1 MYGGVGEKSRG
12 DYVRNSLYLCGSE
25 MRRLL
30 VLAVLFLVG
39 LPLLAAEP
47 DRPVVPIRAESRE
60 ESTTLGSVAEQ
71 VLAPAPPDTTLFSRA
86 VNFVN
91 RTIDWFYE
99 LPPVK
104 LFNARDTT
112 YYSSPAGDWT
122 IKVRS
127 NLSGT
132 RMNATARSD
141 ETDFRTRLTAR
152 HNFTQSIGVTY
163 KGITLSYS
171 FNPWQRDW
179 HDIKYDLSAY
189 SNMAGIDITYR
200 TISSFRG
207 YAESEG
213 ERLGDIAENQVSHH
227 LLGINALYFFNYQQ
241 YSFPACFNQSYIQH
255 RSAGSFIAGLSY
267 GRDQTYVPSVS
278 GSPEINVDSRLLA
291 LGVGYGY
298 TYVPQ
303 WNEWEF
309 MVAFLPKLVVY
320 DSGRLKVDYDTD
332 RPVGYD
338 FRQHFRLPEFNLNGY
353 FAAVKWFRQKY
364 FVALT
369 AAADG
374 YNLGKASSYR
384 LTALRWETH
393 LALGFRF

>member
-1 MYGGVGEKSRG
+1 MTQNEMCVFS
-12 DYVRNSLYLCGSE
+12 SE

-30 VLAVLFLVG
+30 VLAVLLLAG
-39 LPLLAAEP
+39 LPLFAAEP
-47 DRPVVPIRAESRE
+47 DRPVVPIRAESSE
-60 ESTTLGSVAEQ
+60 ASTTLGSAAAL
-71 VLAPAPPDTTLFSRA
+71 VLAAAPPDTTFIDR
-86 VNFVN
+86 VVDFVN
-91 RTIDWFYE
+91 RKIDWFNN

-104 LFNARDTT
+104 YFNARDTT

-122 IKVRS
+122 VKVRS

-132 RMNATARSD
+132 RMNAVAHSD

-163 KGITLSYS
+163 RGITLSYS

-179 HDIKYDLSAY
+179 HDIKYDFSAY
-189 SNMAGIDITYR
+189 SNMAGIDMTYR

-227 LLGINALYFFNYQQ
+227 LFGINALYFFNYQR

-255 RSAGSFIAGLSY
+255 RSAGSLIAGLSY

-278 GSPEINVDSRLLA
+278 GSPEIDVDSRLVA

-303 WNEWEF
+303 WNEWQI
-309 MVAFLPKLVVY
+309 MVAVLPKLVVY
-320 DSGRLKVDYDTD
+320 DSGHLKVDYDTD
-332 RPVGYD
+332 KPVGYD
-338 FRQHFRLPEFNLNGY
+338 FRQHFRLPEVNLNGY

-364 FVALT
+364 FIALT

-384 LTALRWETH
+384 LEALRWETH

>member
-1 MYGGVGEKSRG
+1 MYGGVGETSRG
-12 DYVRNSLYLCGSE
+12 DYERNSLYLCGSE

-60 ESTTLGSVAEQ
+60 ASTTLGSVAEQ

-332 RPVGYD
+332 RLVGYD

-364 FVALT
+364 FIALT

>member
-1 MYGGVGEKSRG
+1 MARSSFLRREMMQNEMCVFS
-12 DYVRNSLYLCGSE
+12 SE

-30 VLAVLFLVG
+30 VLAVLLLTG
-39 LPLLAAEP
+39 LPLFAAEP
-47 DRPVVPIRAESRE
+47 VPPVVPMQAESDTPIVVKPDTPRV
-60 ESTTLGSVAEQ
+60 ESEMPIVVEPD
-71 VLAPAPPDTTLFSRA
+71 APMTAAPDTTFIDR
-86 VNFVN
+86 VMGFVN
-91 RTIDWFYE
+91 RKIDWFNN

-104 LFNARDTT
+104 YFNARDTT

-122 IKVRS
+122 VKVRS

-132 RMNATARSD
+132 RMNAVAHSN

-163 KGITLSYS
+163 RGITLSYS

-179 HDIKYDLSAY
+179 HDIKYDFSAY
-189 SNMAGIDITYR
+189 SNMAGIDMTYR

-213 ERLGDIAENQVSHH
+213 ERLGEIAENQVSHH
-227 LLGINALYFFNYQQ
+227 LFGINALYFFNYRR

-255 RSAGSFIAGLSY
+255 RSAGSLIAGLSY

-278 GSPEINVDSRLLA
+278 GSPEIDVDSRLVA

-303 WNEWEF
+303 WNEWQI
-309 MVAFLPKLVVY
+309 MVAVLPKLVVY
-320 DSGRLKVDYDTD
+320 DSGHLKVDYDTD
-332 RPVGYD
+332 KPVGYD
-338 FRQHFRLPEFNLNGY
+338 FRQHFRLPEVNLNGY

-364 FVALT
+364 FI
-369 AAADG
+369 
-374 YNLGKASSYR
+374 SSGVGSNSF
-384 LTALRWETH
+384 AE
-393 LALGFRF
+393 A